1 MPAGP
6 EQTAQLARAVYE
18 LYVEAEFNLLL
29 IVTRRLARGIDRP
42 GWAEA
47 KLKEV
52 YQLRLQVERRMG
64 IVTRRGTAL
73 VEEVLRQAYA
83 RGSASAAVDLDTSSP
98 LPIATSQPALRA
110 LLLET
115 TTALAATQR
124 YVLRSVLDAYH
135 AALAQPVGR
144 VLVGDVT
151 RRQASQQA
159 LDRLLGQGITGFVD
173 RSGRRWDLASYTEMA
188 VRTGVGHANVQGH
201 LDALQAAGHDL
212 VIVSNAPG
220 ECSRCRPW
228 ESKVLS
234 ISGQAPG
241 RPTVTEAR
249 RAGLFHPGCRH
260 RLGIYLPGV
269 TEPETDTA
277 DPEGDASRQQ
287 QRYLERGVRQ
297 WKRREALALD
307 PQAASRARSKTRAW
321 QAALRQHVAAT
332 GGKRLPYRE
341 RIGTGVAR

>member
-6 EQTAQLARAVYE
+6 EQAAQLARAAYE
-18 LYVEAEFNLLL
+18 LYVEAEYNLLL
-29 IVTRRLARGIDRP
+29 IVARRLARGIDRT

-64 IVTRRGTAL
+64 IVTRRGATL
-73 VEEVLRQAYA
+73 VEEALGQAYA
-83 RGSASAAVDLDTSSP
+83 RGGASAAADLDASSP

-115 TTALAATQR
+115 TAALAATQR

-135 AALAQPVGR
+135 AAIAQPAGR
-144 VLVGDVT
+144 VLIGDVT

-188 VRTGVGHANVQGH
+188 VRTGVGHAAVQGH
-201 LDALQAAGHDL
+201 LDTLQAAGHDL

-220 ECSRCRPW
+220 ECRRCRPW

-234 ISGQAPG
+234 ISGQTRGHPMVA
-241 RPTVTEAR
+241 EAR

-260 RLGIYLPGV
+260 RLGVYLPGV
-269 TEPETDTA
+269 TEPEADTA
-277 DPEGDASRQQ
+277 DPEGEAARQQ

-297 WKRREALALD
+297 WKRRQALALD
-307 PQAASRARSKTRAW
+307 AQASRTASIKVRAW

-332 GGKRLPYRE
+332 GGKRLRYRE
-341 RIGTGVAR
+341 RVGAAR